1 VLKRLERVR
10 SMQLGLFAGAATLAV
25 GVQSDRYFILRQR
38 YPARAAK
45 PEPSSIIEDGSGRG
59 LGPTPK
65 VPVPPVGIGGLP
77 DCVMV
82 AVIVCYL
89 RQSRLIIRSARC
101 DVDVLHSGRVVD
113 VIERKPGEERTRSN
127 CSTARSRRFGTQ
139 SFGKRHGFFAFSS
152 IPLCRTVSSELP
164 GLSGLRFAEGV
175 LLQRSSYAGK
185 AHTGSAVGGRGWNEN
200 G

>member
-1 VLKRLERVR
+1 MTPGTTSEHRAAVLKRLERVR

-65 VPVPPVGIGGLP
+65 VPVPPVGTGGLP

-89 RQSRLIIRSARC
+89 RQSPSDYTFRP
-101 DVDVLHSGRVVD
+101 V
-113 VIERKPGEERTRSN
+113 
-127 CSTARSRRFGTQ
+127 RR
-139 SFGKRHGFFAFSS
+139 
-152 IPLCRTVSSELP
+152 
-164 GLSGLRFAEGV
+164 
-175 LLQRSSYAGK
+175 
-185 AHTGSAVGGRGWNEN
+185 
-200 G
+200 